1 MDSPTKRRALAPLDA
16 NASSPGTAAAF
27 SLKPQPAAPA
37 AARSPL
43 KASMGLFSTGAPAG
57 LKRPLQEV
65 VSRVDENGPA
75 KKLCQDPAAEGEQR
89 PSRRSL
95 PSSPRREASIEAE
108 REKTVMPKTTA
119 TTTPEHPSQEPLGTR
134 SASPAVSSVFD
145 ASIASNAHDDTAMT
159 DPELAQQAVAALGP
173 RPVVA
178 APLTRAQ
185 AREKAQILRLRLG
198 LANYKLRTGQADVP
212 LERLQRRPVP
222 VPAAAE
228 RAVREA
234 SVDSDAT
241 VEAEMEERE
250 AESED
255 EAGPVVKRAETT
267 PDVAAAA
274 AAAAAQVLESASEE
288 DAKETKPARGVA
300 LGGAATGLVSLART
314 MLPPSV

>member
-27 SLKPQPAAPA
+27 SFKPQSAASAP
-37 AARSPL
+37 ARSPL

-65 VSRVDENGPA
+65 VSRGDENGPA
-75 KKLCQDPAAEGEQR
+75 KKLCQDPAAEDEQR

-95 PSSPRREASIEAE
+95 PSSPR
-108 REKTVMPKTTA
+108 
-119 TTTPEHPSQEPLGTR
+119 QPLRTR

-145 ASIASNAHDDTAMT
+145 ASIVSNAHDDTAMT

-173 RPVVA
+173 RPQEKDDAANAVAESSDSEVA
-178 APLTRAQ
+178 ARARQ
-185 AREKAQILRLRLG
+185 LQAPHWTGRRAARE
-198 LANYKLRTGQADVP
+198 
-212 LERLQRRPVP
+212 
-222 VPAAAE
+222 AAEAARAGACCAE

-255 EAGPVVKRAETT
+255 EAVAVVKRAETT
-267 PDVAAAA
+267 RDVAVAAA
-274 AAAAAQVLESASEE
+274 AAAAAQVPNSASDE
-288 DAKETKPARGVA
+288 DANETKPVGDVS
-300 LGGAATGLVSLART
+300 LGDATTGLVSLART
-314 MLPPSV
+314 VLPPST